1 MENSKDSSSQKL
13 VHTLSWIVGKTLV
26 LTSKI
31 IILTFKFG
39 LQFIISKLTSEPGR
53 PQLISNDKMPEP
65 GQNDEAINTI

>member
-1 MENSKDSSSQKL
+1 MENSKDNSSHKL

-39 LQFIISKLTSEPGR
+39 LQFIISKLTSSSSQHKLLSVNQQEK
-53 PQLISNDKMPEP
+53 NDQKV
-65 GQNDEAINTI
+65 